1 MHTANP
7 IRSQPPMQRTSYV
20 PGLQLYNEI
29 RAGLILKNTSL
40 SVWCLAHGVK
50 RQNARLA
57 LLGGWRGPKADRIVR
72 QIIKAAGLKE
82 SA

>member
-1 MHTANP
+1 
-7 IRSQPPMQRTSYV
+7 MQRTGYV
-20 PGLQLYNEI
+20 TGLQLYNQI

-50 RQNARLA
+50 RQNVRLA

-72 QIIKAAGLKE
+72 QLMKAAGLKE